1 MRRILILFLL
11 LFVSACQ
18 VMRSP
23 DDKPDID
30 SRVIPAAEAT
40 AIAPTQIS
48 VSPTAQEKSVTIGYL
63 KNCLQIEKRAPDD
76 IVLDGRIIT
85 EVIDIYR
92 LFSRLLAFPSDDVF
106 ENELGGIYIKVW
118 GISPDGH
125 WLVYER
131 EGSPEDFLTINGFSW
146 TTNARWTR
154 QIQEIPHDKSAWA
167 SWLDNERLVFNS
179 YLEDPIVVNVFNG
192 ETENVH
198 IRYTEFYLDDRQYPL
213 LSRDLNR
220 MIARRSLPEEPL
232 SIVLWDLPSR
242 REIQRFY
249 IDQESV
255 LRVLMRVSPNG
266 EQIAVSGS
274 LDFFYDALFHDIF
287 LTDWDGNVKQL
298 TTFRK
303 SGLTQSL
310 IEQFQWSPDGRYLA
324 FWLNESLAVYDTA
337 TQVVTDYC
345 IRSSY
350 SMSFS
355 PYWSPNSHQIVF
367 NGYDVQTGSGPI
379 IVVDVHN
386 DSAIEIQENNYF
398 VIGWMSDA
406 R

>member
-1 MRRILILFLL
+1 MKTHTKLIIILAVFTIC
-11 LFVSACQ
+11 ACN
-18 VMRSP
+18 RASLP
-23 DDKPDID
+23 FGKPIID
-30 SRVIPAAEAT
+30 L
-40 AIAPTQIS
+40 
-48 VSPTAQEKSVTIGYL
+48 PTATPINPSSAPEQDTLSLTQQVPSTSGWYI
-63 KNCLQIEKRAPDD
+63 KNCLQVSQGLPQEVI
-76 IVLDGRIIT
+76 LDGYVVT
-85 EVIDIYR
+85 QANDTDKVV
-92 LFSRLLAFPSDDVF
+92 FFPS
-106 ENELGGIYIKVW
+106 NELFEGEIENIANML
-118 GISPDGH
+118 GISPDGK
-125 WLVYER
+125 WLVYQSDKIFGDSLIIE
-131 EGSPEDFLTINGFSW
+131 GFSW

>member
-1 MRRILILFLL
+1 MRRILNLFLL

-18 VMRSP
+18 VLTSP
-23 DDKPDID
+23 ADKPDID
-30 SRVIPAAEAT
+30 SRVTPTAEAV
-40 AIAPTQIS
+40 AVAPTQIS
-48 VSPTAQEKSVTIGYL
+48 VAPTAQQSSLTIGYL

-76 IVLDGRIIT
+76 IVLEGRIVT
-85 EVIDIYR
+85 EVVDTYR
-92 LFSRLLAFPSDDVF
+92 LFSKLLAFPSDDVF
-106 ENELGGIYIKVW
+106 ENELGNIYVKVW
-118 GISPDGH
+118 GISPDGR

-131 EGSPEDFLTINGFSW
+131 EDSAGDFLTIEGFSW
-146 TTNARWTR
+146 TTDARWTR
-154 QIQEIPHDKSAWA
+154 QIQEIPRDKSTWA

-179 YLEDPIVVNVFNG
+179 YLEDPIVVNVFND

-213 LSRDLNR
+213 LSRDLIR
-220 MIARRSLPEEPL
+220 MIARRSLPEEPP

-298 TTFRK
+298 TSFRN

-324 FWLNESLAVYDTA
+324 FWLNESLAVYDA
-337 TQVVTDYC
+337 VSQVVTDYC

-355 PYWSPNSHQIVF
+355 PHWSPNSHQIVF
-367 NGYDVQTGSGPI
+367 NGYDDQPGSGPI